1 MKKQRLLALLS
12 MMLFCA
18 GCTANP
24 PAEEPTPSTTSVA
37 ETSESSAST
46 PEQTAEES
54 SAETQPSTPANTFTP
69 DPVLAEELAD
79 DPGLV
84 YLYGAPNGNPRG
96 FILSKDGY
104 FAVPEDESGAP
115 LYDNL
120 SSSSAQYYTLSRQ
133 IETGE
138 TEMAVFNRT
147 GACVSDYDQSQIL
160 LLAGDILVRGSYEI
174 QGTDGPTYTT
184 GVTFTDLTTG
194 ETLWEPGRCQVYVVD
209 GEHLAVTL
217 QLTEDAEPDLQIVRA
232 DDLSVVKEIKG
243 ETGVAGYWMY
253 EPVPKGCVV
262 LSDGFYSLPLDQ
274 TFTGIE
280 RFCGEGAL
288 LENENGGYDLIRLSD
303 GETVEKGT
311 SRQYSYWS
319 EPLSC
324 WTDSEGQGYCYA
336 PAAYGEEPMQ
346 MQTAGGYI
354 WTTGS
359 DYYALKQMD
368 DTLDVLRSDG
378 SLLYSIKPNGEN
390 LPYYDAGGWSYM
402 NTGSGGVTYYGPQGQ
417 EITLEGYGA
426 SALWSIAL
434 GEDFIRFAAV
444 RDDGKT
450 VLLDETGKELA
461 SGLSSLYALTLPG
474 EDSPSYFQAATEDSA
489 GLMDLDGSWI
499 WQGKAN
505 PPENVFIPR
514 S

>member
-160 LLAGDILVRGSYEI
+160 LPAGDILVRG
-174 QGTDGPTYTT
+174 
-184 GVTFTDLTTG
+184 
-194 ETLWEPGRCQVYVVD
+194 R
-209 GEHLAVTL
+209 
-217 QLTEDAEPDLQIVRA
+217 
-232 DDLSVVKEIKG
+232 
-243 ETGVAGYWMY
+243 
-253 EPVPKGCVV
+253 
-262 LSDGFYSLPLDQ
+262 
-274 TFTGIE
+274 
-280 RFCGEGAL
+280 
-288 LENENGGYDLIRLSD
+288 
-303 GETVEKGT
+303 
-311 SRQYSYWS
+311 
-319 EPLSC
+319 
-324 WTDSEGQGYCYA
+324 
-336 PAAYGEEPMQ
+336 
-346 MQTAGGYI
+346 
-354 WTTGS
+354 
-359 DYYALKQMD
+359 
-368 DTLDVLRSDG
+368 
-378 SLLYSIKPNGEN
+378 
-390 LPYYDAGGWSYM
+390 
-402 NTGSGGVTYYGPQGQ
+402 
-417 EITLEGYGA
+417 
-426 SALWSIAL
+426 
-434 GEDFIRFAAV
+434 
-444 RDDGKT
+444 
-450 VLLDETGKELA
+450 
-461 SGLSSLYALTLPG
+461 
-474 EDSPSYFQAATEDSA
+474 
-489 GLMDLDGSWI
+489 
-499 WQGKAN
+499 
-505 PPENVFIPR
+505 
-514 S
+514 